1 MSRWVL
7 CRLRGVPDI
16 ILEGTSLDTSDLEV
30 FERMEGGYYEAKDAL
45 RKYMPQAE
53 PRKGKSGGKTKK

>member
-1 MSRWVL
+1 MARWIL

-30 FERMEGGYYEAKDAL
+30 FERMEGGYYDAKDAL
-45 RKYMPQAE
+45 RKYMPKPE
-53 PRKGKSGGKTKK
+53 PVKGKKRGAKK